1 MAQGA
6 ACVRESGCAG
16 DGQALNCRFFWRL
29 ANEEVV
35 RLTHIKLSG
44 FKSFVDPTAIPVPG
58 QLVAVIGP
66 NGCGKSNVI
75 DAVRWVLGESS
86 AKQLRGESMQD
97 VIFNGS
103 TTRKPVSR
111 ASVELVFDNADGQ
124 LAGSWGQYAEVA
136 IKRVLTRQ
144 GESSYLINNQ
154 PVRRRDITD
163 LFLGTGVGAR
173 GYAVIEQGMISR
185 IIEARPEELRV
196 YLEEAAGVSRYKDR
210 RRETEHRLADTRDNL
225 ARIDDLRQELDR
237 QIERLTEQAEVAA
250 QYHDLRATLTHKQN
264 LLAFARREEAAR
276 DEAEARAELAR
287 LESEEARLSQSLTA
301 LETGLETVRDSH
313 FDAGDAV
320 QAAQQ
325 RVFEVNAQI
334 ARLEEQSRHRQTTRE
349 RLERD
354 MAEAQNARAM
364 LQDERARIVD
374 ERADWVE
381 QREALQMELEEAL
394 LRFETDADSLPD
406 DEAAY
411 AAADEVQGRLS
422 EQLAERQ
429 RQRDLSRQR
438 IEHLQQ
444 GRRQATE
451 RLDALRRELSAL
463 NLPTDEALAEAAATV
478 ERARSALDTVRARLV
493 ADEAKQADLARER
506 ESLDETLNRLRGERA
521 QAAAEVS
528 ALSALLARERGG
540 ESLESWMAQQGL
552 SEAPVLW
559 QCLTVSPDWR
569 VALEAVLADR
579 LFARASVPVLAEPP
593 ASVVLVQASSVEA
606 RPRSGWRPLLDEV
619 TADAPFDRAL
629 ADWLGQVYL
638 ADSLDDALARQPELA
653 AGELLLTPSGH
664 CVTASSVCYEAR
676 DGSDGLMAQKAML
689 DNAHARLVEL
699 EPELDAVGGKRER
712 INGQLALLAEAVR
725 AQRGATTRL
734 DGELN
739 AATVAHVRLDQAARQ
754 GGARRQAILNEEQ
767 TLHEA
772 LEQAREQIEE
782 TVMAVDTL
790 SMELDTLEADSAA
803 AREARTDMQ
812 ARLAAAR
819 ERSQQAERH
828 THDIRL
834 RLQAATQKVDGLTHR
849 EEEHLERD
857 AQLAERLTLLVEEGA
872 SLEEDDG
879 HDVLQEW
886 LVQRDAADVALAAE
900 RDRLNALAEQM
911 RALATQQHDVNAAL
925 PGLREARQNSLL
937 RHQEARIAMERYA
950 EELQQAG
957 ADEVALLADLG
968 AGVKPNTLAAEIARL
983 ARAVDGLGAVNLA
996 ALDELEQARTRGEY
1010 LATQADDLLQAI
1022 ATLEGAI
1029 QKIDGESRAILQA
1042 TFDAVNAKMSEFFP
1056 TLFGGGRAELKL
1068 TGEDLLDAGVQII
1081 AQPPGKKNSTI
1092 HLLSGGE
1099 KALTAMSL
1107 VFSLFSLNPAPFCL
1121 LDEVDA
1127 PLDDANTSRFC
1138 DLVKQMS
1145 ARTQFLYI
1153 SHNRLTMEMA
1163 EQLVGVTMQEQG
1175 VSRVVAV
1182 DIVEALKMRETA

>member
-1 MAQGA
+1 
-6 ACVRESGCAG
+6 
-16 DGQALNCRFFWRL
+16 
-29 ANEEVV
+29 V

-111 ASVELVFDNADGQ
+111 AAVELVFDNGDGQ
-124 LAGSWGQYAEVA
+124 LVGPWGQYAEVA

-225 ARIDDLRQELDR
+225 ERIDDLRQELER

-264 LLAFARREEAAR
+264 LLAFARREEAAHE
-276 DEAEARAELAR
+276 EAAARVELAR
-287 LESEEARLSQSLTA
+287 LESEEARLSQTLSA
-301 LETGLETVRDSH
+301 LETELETVRDGH

-320 QAAQQ
+320 QGAQQ
-325 RVFEVNAQI
+325 RLFEINAQI
-334 ARLEEQSRHRQTTRE
+334 ARLEEQLRHRQESRA

-354 MAEAQNARAM
+354 MAQARN
-364 LQDERARIVD
+364 ERAILREEQAGIVD
-374 ERADWVE
+374 ERADWLE

-394 LRFETDADSLPD
+394 LRLETDADALP
-406 DEAAY
+406 EAENAD
-411 AAADEVQGRLS
+411 AAA
-422 EQLAERQ
+422 EQAQTALVAQQAQCLRE
-429 RQRDLSRQR
+429 RDLARQR

-444 GRRQATE
+444 GRQQASG
-451 RLDALRRELSAL
+451 RLDALKRELTAL
-463 NLPTDEALAEAAATV
+463 NLPTPEALDAANADV
-478 ERARSALDTVRARLV
+478 ERARGALESVRARLV
-493 ADEAKQADLARER
+493 ADEAKQADLGRER
-506 ESLDETLNRLRGERA
+506 EKLDEIINRLRGELA
-521 QAAAEVS
+521 QANAEAA
-528 ALSALLARERGG
+528 ALSALLARARGG
-540 ESLESWMAQQGL
+540 DALEDWLSDQGIG
-552 SEAPVLW
+552 EAPALW
-559 QCLTVSPDWR
+559 QGLTVSPAWR
-569 VALEAVLADR
+569 PALEAVLADR
-579 LFARASVPVLAEPP
+579 LFARAAAPSAEMPP
-593 ASVVLVQASSVEA
+593 ASLVLVQAARVE
-606 RPRSGWRPLLDEV
+606 PRSRAGWRPLLAEV
-619 TADAPFDRAL
+619 AAAPPFDLAL
-629 ADWLGQVYL
+629 GDWLGQVYL
-638 ADSLDDALARQPELA
+638 ADSLDDALARRSALLG
-653 AGELLLTPSGH
+653 GEMLVTPAGH
-664 CVTASSVCYEAR
+664 CVSASAVRYAAGSGD
-676 DGSDGLMAQKAML
+676 DGVMAQKAAL
-689 DNAHARLVEL
+689 DAARARSATLA
-699 EPELDAVGGKRER
+699 PELDGAVRKRESLS
-712 INGQLALLAEAVR
+712 GQLALLAEAVR
-725 AQRGATTRL
+725 AERGAVTRL

-739 AATVAHVRLDQAARQ
+739 AVTVSQVRLDQAARQ
-754 GGARRQAILNEEQ
+754 GGARRQAILAEEQ
-767 TLHEA
+767 ALAEM
-772 LEQAREQIEE
+772 LEQAQEQIEAAVLE
-782 TVMAVDTL
+782 VDARTMAA
-790 SMELDTLEADSAA
+790 ETLEDDIAA
-803 AREARTDMQ
+803 AREARAEVQD
-812 ARLAAAR
+812 RLSAVR
-819 ERSQQAERH
+819 ERSQQAERQ

-834 RLQAATQKVDGLTHR
+834 RLQAASQKIDALTHR
-849 EEEHLERD
+849 EEERNERD
-857 AQLAERLTLLVEEGA
+857 AQLAERLELLAEEETSIEEEDGRDALQTLLAERESA
-872 SLEEDDG
+872 DG
-879 HDVLQEW
+879 
-886 LVQRDAADVALAAE
+886 ALAAE
-900 RDRLNALAEQM
+900 RDRLNALAERM
-911 RALATQQHDVNAAL
+911 RALTAQQHDVNGAL
-925 PGLREARQNSLL
+925 PGLREARQTSLL

-950 EELQQAG
+950 EELNQAG
-957 ADEVALLADLG
+957 ADEAVLLADLG

-996 ALDELEQARTRGEY
+996 ALDELEAARTRGEY
-1010 LATQADDLLQAI
+1010 LTAQADDLLEAI
-1022 ATLEGAI
+1022 ATLESAI
-1029 QKIDGESRAILQA
+1029 QKIDGESRAILQS

-1056 TLFGGGRAELKL
+1056 TLFGGGRAELML

-1182 DIVEALKMRETA
+1182 DIVEALKLRETA

>member
-1 MAQGA
+1 M
-6 ACVRESGCAG
+6 
-16 DGQALNCRFFWRL
+16 
-29 ANEEVV
+29 

-44 FKSFVDPTAIPVPG
+44 FKSFVDPTVIPVPG

-111 ASVELVFDNADGQ
+111 ASVELVFDNSDGQ
-124 LAGSWGQYAEVA
+124 LVGPWGQYAEVA

-250 QYHDLRATLTHKQN
+250 QYHDLRAALTHKQN

-276 DEAEARAELAR
+276 DEAAARAELAR
-287 LESEEARLSQSLTA
+287 LESEEARLNQSLSA

-313 FDAGDAV
+313 FEAGDAV
-320 QAAQQ
+320 QLAQQ
-325 RVFEVNAQI
+325 QVFEINAGI
-334 ARLEEQSRHRQTTRE
+334 ARLEEQVRHRQASRA
-349 RLERD
+349 RIERD
-354 MAEAQNARAM
+354 LGQAGHERAL
-364 LQDERARIVD
+364 LQDELSAIED
-374 ERADWVE
+374 ERADWAT
-381 QREALQMELEEAL
+381 QREALQMELEEAM
-394 LRFETDADSLPD
+394 LRLETDAESLP
-406 DEAAY
+406 EAESAHLQAEQDQATL
-411 AAADEVQGRLS
+411 AAQ
-422 EQLAERQ
+422 QAERQ
-429 RQRDLSRQR
+429 RERDLAQQR
-438 IEHLQQ
+438 IEHLRQ
-444 GRRQATE
+444 GRQQAQA
-451 RLDALRRELSAL
+451 RLEALARELQAL
-463 NLPTDEALAEAAATV
+463 NLPTPEALDAAAADV
-478 ERARSALDTVRARLV
+478 ERARAALDAVRNRMV

-506 ESLDETLNRLRGERA
+506 EKLDETLNGLRGDMARA
-521 QAAAEVS
+521 EAEVS

-540 ESLESWMAQQGL
+540 ERLEDWLAGHGL
-552 SEAPVLW
+552 QETPVLW
-559 QCLTVSPDWR
+559 QCVSVSDSWR
-569 VALEAVLADR
+569 TALEAVLADR
-579 LFARASVPVLAEPP
+579 LFARAAAPVTDMPP
-593 ASVVLVQASSVEA
+593 APLTLVQGVASPAPAA
-606 RPRSGWRPLLDEV
+606 RAGWRPLRDEV
-619 TADAPFDRAL
+619 AAVAPFDDVL
-629 ADWLGQVYL
+629 TDWLGHVYL
-638 ADSLDDALARQPELA
+638 ADALEEALARQPALA
-653 AGELLLTPSGH
+653 AGEMLVTPAGH
-664 CVTASSVCYEAR
+664 CVTAGAVRYAAQGEA
-676 DGSDGLMAQKAML
+676 DGLMAQKARL
-689 DNAHARLVEL
+689 DAAQARVVALA
-699 EPELDAVGGKRER
+699 PELAALGQRREQV
-712 INGQLALLAEAVR
+712 NGQLSMLAEAIR
-725 AQRGATTRL
+725 AQRGAVTRL

-739 AATVAHVRLDQAARQ
+739 AATLTHVRLDQAARQ

-767 TLHEA
+767 GLRTAQETAHAQMEEA
-772 LEQAREQIEE
+772 AL
-782 TVMAVDTL
+782 TVDTL
-790 SMELDTLEADSAA
+790 DLELETLAERVDA
-803 AREARTDMQ
+803 AREARAQVQ

-819 ERSQQAERH
+819 ERSQAAERQ
-828 THDIRL
+828 THAIRL
-834 RLQAATQKVDGLTHR
+834 RLQAAAQKIDALVHR
-849 EEEHLERD
+849 EAERRERD
-857 AQLAERLTLLVEEGA
+857 AQLAERQALLAEENA
-872 SLEEDDG
+872 TFDEEDG
-879 HDVLQEW
+879 HDALQDLLAERE
-886 LVQRDAADVALAAE
+886 QADAALTAA

-911 RALATQQHDVNAAL
+911 RQLSAQQHEVNAAL
-925 PGLREARQNSLL
+925 PALREARQACLL

-950 EELQQAG
+950 EELQQAE
-957 ADEVALLADLG
+957 ADETALLADLG
-968 AGVKPNTLAAEIARL
+968 AGVKPNALAAEIARL
-983 ARAVDGLGAVNLA
+983 ARAVEGLGAVNLA
-996 ALDELEQARTRGEY
+996 ALDELDQARTRGEY
-1010 LATQADDLLQAI
+1010 LAAQADDLLQAI
-1022 ATLEGAI
+1022 ATLESAI
-1029 QKIDGESRAILQA
+1029 QKIDGESRAILQT

-1056 TLFGGGRAELKL
+1056 TLFGGGRAELTL

-1138 DLVKQMS
+1138 DLVKQMA

-1182 DIVEALKMRETA
+1182 DIVEALRLRETA